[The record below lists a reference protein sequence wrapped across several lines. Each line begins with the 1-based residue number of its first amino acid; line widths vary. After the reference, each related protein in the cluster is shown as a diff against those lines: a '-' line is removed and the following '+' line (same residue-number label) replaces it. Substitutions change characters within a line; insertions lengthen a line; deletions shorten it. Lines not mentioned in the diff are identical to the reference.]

1 MQNYVK
7 SNYYLSKK
15 YRSTL
20 LRCFQ
25 GAPLKLNFSI
35 GGIFKV
41 NNPQNL
47 TLFSSGQPDKHS

>member
-7 SNYYLSKK
+7 SNCYLSKK
-15 YRSTL
+15 YCSTL

-35 GGIFKV
+35 GIFKV

>member
-7 SNYYLSKK
+7 SNCYLSKK
-15 YRSTL
+15 YPSTL

-25 GAPLKLNFSI
+25 SAPLKLNFSI
-35 GGIFKV
+35 GIFKV